1 MHNYKINWVYYLIVL
16 FSAGLCCAGCNSST
30 GTLKTI
36 KFKVVLANNISADNV
51 YLSGNNKT
59 LGNWDANAVRMDKQS
74 DSVWT
79 KSLSFEEGLNLEF
92 KITRGTWKSEAANA
106 DGWIFDNKKLTVK
119 NDTIVSIF
127 VENWKNSLYFRKV
140 KPDYIIGDDKSI
152 QLINNW
158 KYHKGD
164 NLNWGGGNINDSLWE
179 TVSSDLG
186 IENMPKTGWEN
197 VGWFRT
203 HLLVDSTLWNRTI
216 ALSMNQLG
224 ASEVYY
230 NGKLIY
236 SYGKVGHSESDFK
249 PSSRSFWQE
258 VKLDTRADH
267 VFAVRYANYNRK
279 TQSDLGYSPGFNII
293 ITNLNSAFYTSVNE
307 MRSSSIHQMVFTLI
321 PLILSFLHLF
331 LFVFFRKQKQN
342 LYYAFCLLGFAGLT
356 FFNYERFIVADPGI
370 LILLTRLNVQSG
382 AVAIFFGLLTLMQVN
397 YNGLPKRWLM
407 YLGVFIAIIIAGFFN
422 ISPKI
427 TSGMIYTFFAFTLIE
442 GIFAAFSK
450 RTVNNKGNWL
460 ILGGFVVM
468 NVFIILQLLI
478 DFTVINNFFGTN
490 QIYVYGMLGLVIS
503 MSLYLSYNFAYV
515 NKDLESQLDKV
526 KLLSEKAIEQ
536 ERIAAGLEIERRLME
551 AENLRK
557 TNELNSARDLQLSLL
572 PKHVP
577 ELDYLD
583 IACFMKTATEVGG
596 DYYDFHVSDDNT
608 ITGVIGDATG
618 HGLKAGNM
626 VILAKGLFNTLVHE
640 PDLLHI
646 MNSFNHSIKQMNLH
660 MLTMCMSLIRIKN
673 NKIEYSSAGMPPLHI
688 YRKNTGKVE
697 QLLLKGMPLGAF
709 YDFPYKKIEAEICK
723 GDVILIMSDGLTEMF
738 NNQNETYGMEK
749 VVETFRNSAERPAE
763 GIIQHI
769 FDESKSWAGE
779 ARLADDLTILVLKIK
794 G

>member
-1 MHNYKINWVYYLIVL
+1 
-16 FSAGLCCAGCNSST
+16 
-30 GTLKTI
+30 
-36 KFKVVLANNISADNV
+36 
-51 YLSGNNKT
+51 
-59 LGNWDANAVRMDKQS
+59 
-74 DSVWT
+74 
-79 KSLSFEEGLNLEF
+79 
-92 KITRGTWKSEAANA
+92 
-106 DGWIFDNKKLTVK
+106 
-119 NDTIVSIF
+119 
-127 VENWKNSLYFRKV
+127 
-140 KPDYIIGDDKSI
+140 
-152 QLINNW
+152 
-158 KYHKGD
+158 
-164 NLNWGGGNINDSLWE
+164 
-179 TVSSDLG
+179 
-186 IENMPKTGWEN
+186 
-197 VGWFRT
+197 
-203 HLLVDSTLWNRTI
+203 
-216 ALSMNQLG
+216 
-224 ASEVYY
+224 
-230 NGKLIY
+230 
-236 SYGKVGHSESDFK
+236 
-249 PSSRSFWQE
+249 
-258 VKLDTRADH
+258 
-267 VFAVRYANYNRK
+267 
-279 TQSDLGYSPGFNII
+279 
-293 ITNLNSAFYTSVNE
+293 
-307 MRSSSIHQMVFTLI
+307 MVFTLI

-356 FFNYERFIVADPGI
+356 FFNYEKYFVADSSM

-382 AVAIFFGLLTLMQVN
+382 AVAIFSGLLTLMQVN
-397 YNGLPKRWLM
+397 YNGLPKRWKI

-422 ISPKI
+422 ISPKL
-427 TSGMIYTFFAFTLIE
+427 TSSMIYIFFALTLIE

-478 DFTVINNFFGTN
+478 DFSLINNFFGTN

-526 KLLSEKAIEQ
+526 KVLSEKAIEQ
-536 ERIAAGLEIERRLME
+536 EHIAAGLEIERRLME
-551 AENLRK
+551 AENQRK

-572 PKHVP
+572 PKQVP
-577 ELDYLD
+577 QLDYLD

-626 VILAKGLFNTLVHE
+626 VILAKGLFNTLAHE

-709 YDFPYKKIEAEICK
+709 YDFPYQKIATDLCK

-738 NNQNETYGMEK
+738 NSQKETYGMEQ
-749 VVETFRNSAERPAE
+749 VVETFRKSAEKNAE
-763 GIIQHI
+763 EIIQHI

-779 ARLADDLTILVLKIK
+779 TRLVDDLTIVVLKIK
-794 G
+794 V